1 MPAKKK
7 NNQPERVSLRK
18 RLLIMFTYVE
28 IFISEMLLK
37 VQRLMKK
44 GKKAQS
50 KVVKKSLTTKKKK

>member
-37 VQRLMKK
+37 VQLLMKK